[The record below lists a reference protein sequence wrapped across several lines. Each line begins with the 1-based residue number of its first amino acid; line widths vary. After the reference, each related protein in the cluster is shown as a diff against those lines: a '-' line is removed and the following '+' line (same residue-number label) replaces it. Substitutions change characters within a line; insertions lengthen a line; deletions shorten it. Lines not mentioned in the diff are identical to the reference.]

1 YVVLK
6 PGLAWIGPPSGA
18 VRRSAVVDTN
28 EPSDEDLCRRGAERD
43 EGAFDLLVG
52 RYQERAYRI
61 AWSVVR
67 DREEAR
73 DCSQEAFLRL
83 HESAGSF
90 AGQSKFST
98 WFYRILVNCC
108 LDHQRR
114 GRGWR
119 RLLAWRDRRE
129 DGPDEPAPVE
139 QAPAPFVDPAD
150 RLDTEARMSRVWELV
165 EELSPQQR
173 AAVTLSCREGMATK
187 DIAAVLSLS
196 EATVRVHLHRALSTL
211 RRRIGEGA
219 GAGGRWPSCWSITCG
234 ASSKSPSGP
243 ASTRTWPS

>member
-1 YVVLK
+1 ME
-6 PGLAWIGPPSGA
+6 S
-18 VRRSAVVDTN
+18 
-28 EPSDEDLCRRGAERD
+28 SDEELCRAVAERKP
-43 EGAFDLLVG
+43 GAFDLLVE

-108 LDHQRR
+108 LDRQRR

-119 RLLAWRDRRE
+119 RLLAWRDRR
-129 DGPDEPAPVE
+129 DEAAEEADPVE
-139 QAPAPFVDPAD
+139 QVAAPFEDPAD
-150 RLDTEARMSRVWELV
+150 ALDAEQRASRVWELV
-165 EELSPQQR
+165 GTLSPQQR

-187 DIAAVLSLS
+187 DIAAVMGLS
-196 EATVRVHLHRALSTL
+196 EATVRVHLHRALATL
-211 RRRIGEGA
+211 RRRIGDEA
-219 GAGGRWPSCWSITCG
+219 
-234 ASSKSPSGP
+234 
-243 ASTRTWPS
+243 

>member
-1 YVVLK
+1 VE
-6 PGLAWIGPPSGA
+6 S
-18 VRRSAVVDTN
+18 
-28 EPSDEDLCRRGAERD
+28 SDEQLCRAVANQEP
-43 EGAFDLLVG
+43 GAFDRLVE

-61 AWSVVR
+61 AWSVLR

-114 GRGWR
+114 RRGWR
-119 RLLAWRDRRE
+119 RLVGWAERRADAGE
-129 DGPDEPAPVE
+129 APDPVE
-139 QAPAPFVDPAD
+139 QAAAPFTDPVEG
-150 RLDTEARMSRVWELV
+150 LDTERRMSRVWALV
-165 EELSPQQR
+165 EGLSPQQR
-173 AAVTLSCREGMATK
+173 AAVTLSCREGLATK
-187 DIAAVLSLS
+187 DIAAVLNLS

-211 RRRIGEGA
+211 RRRLGDE
-219 GAGGRWPSCWSITCG
+219 T
-234 ASSKSPSGP
+234 
-243 ASTRTWPS
+243 